1 MSYRAESRYLI
12 NNECIEL
19 VTERSRSEI
28 ITVNISTPL
37 NHHNTKKYNEKYF
50 KQTI

>member
-1 MSYRAESRYLI
+1 MSYLAKSRYLI

-19 VTERSRSEI
+19 AAEWSRSEI
-28 ITVNISTPL
+28 ITVKILTPL

-50 KQTI
+50 K